1 MNLCHV
7 LAVACCAT
15 TVFVTGC
22 ATPKSY
28 DYTAFQRNRPKSIVI
43 LPPVNDSTSV
53 GANYSLM
60 SHMTLPLAES
70 GYYVLP
76 VTLVDETFR
85 QNGLSNPADIAA
97 VPTKKLHEIF
107 GADAAL
113 YVHVKEYGT
122 SYQVVSSVTTVSAVA
137 RLVDLRTGELL
148 WDGTSTAV
156 DNGAQA
162 NSGGIVGMLVMAV
175 VNQIMAS
182 TMDRGH
188 DVAAVTSANLLSAG
202 RPGGMLYGPRSPN
215 YQKE

>member
-1 MNLCHV
+1 V
-7 LAVACCAT
+7 TSVCCAS
-15 TVFVTGC
+15 VLLLTGC
-22 ATPKSY
+22 AAKPSY
-28 DYTAFQRNRPKSIVI
+28 DYTAFKRNGPRSILI
-43 LPPVNDSTSV
+43 LPPVNDSTAV

-60 SHMTLPLAES
+60 SQMTLPLAES

-85 QNGLSNPADIAA
+85 QNGLNDPTDIAM

-113 YVHVKEYGT
+113 YVHVKQYGT
-122 SYQVVSSVTTVSAVA
+122 SYQVVSSVTTVTAVA
-137 RLVDLRTGELL
+137 KLVDLRSGELL
-148 WDGTSTAV
+148 WEGHASAI
-156 DNGAQA
+156 DNGQA
-162 NSGGIVGMLVMAV
+162 ANVGGIVGMLVAAV

-182 TMDRGH
+182 TFDRSH
-188 DVAAVTSANLLSAG
+188 DVAGVASVNLLAAG